1 MSSATA
7 KPPSAAELPYLQH
20 VQAAWA
26 QEQHR
31 FARWT
36 VLLLL
41 ALVGAAVA
49 WAHLSMLEIVTVGVG
64 KVVPMHREQVIQ
76 SLDPGVLSE
85 IRVKEGDRVTKDQIL
100 LRIDDTRAGASYNEG
115 AARALSLV
123 AQVARLRAEVTG
135 AASPNF
141 PASVKGKPAI
151 ISAEMAL
158 FVAKRKSVE
167 DSVAELKTA
176 VGLIE
181 QELAMTEPLA
191 AKGMVSEVDVLR
203 LRRQVS
209 DLRMQSAER
218 WNKYRAEANGELT
231 KAESELAQVTSNVS
245 GRQDALKR
253 TVVRAPMSGTIKN
266 IRVNTLGGVVQVGQ
280 DIMSIVPG
288 DDGVMVEA
296 KIRPADVA
304 FVRVGMPATI
314 KLSAYDFSL
323 YGGLK
328 GVVQLISPDT
338 MDEDRKAGPPQ
349 EAYYRVLVK
358 TDTTTLEHKGE
369 KLAIMPG
376 MVATAEL
383 LTGERTVLQYLMKP
397 VLRGQE
403 ALRER

>member
-41 ALVGAAVA
+41 ALVAATVT

-76 SLDPGVLSE
+76 SLDPGILSE

-115 AARALSLV
+115 AARALSLS

-135 AASPNF
+135 MASPNF

-151 ISAEMAL
+151 INAEMAL

-176 VGLIE
+176 AGLIE

-218 WNKYRAEANGELT
+218 WNKYRAEANSELT
-231 KAESELAQVTSNVS
+231 KAESELAQVSSNVT

-288 DDGVMVEA
+288 DDGVMVEV

-328 GVVQLISPDT
+328 GVVHLISPDT
-338 MDEDRKAGPPQ
+338 LEEERRAGPPQ
-349 EAYYRVLVK
+349 EAFYRVLVK
-358 TDTTTLEHKGE
+358 TDTATLEHKGE
-369 KLAIMPG
+369 KLVIMPG
-376 MVATAEL
+376 MVASAEL